1 MENKISLTPLKRFF
15 NLLKVDKQEILS
27 IYIYAVFNG
36 IVALSLPLGIQAII
50 NLITGGLVSTAWI
63 VLVVFVIAGV
73 GLTGVMQ
80 IMQLTIAENI
90 QQKLLT
96 RSAFEFAYRIPR
108 MKMEALNK
116 IYGPELVNR
125 FFDTLSVQK
134 GLSKILIDFSSATL
148 QVLFGLIL
156 LSFYHPF
163 FILFSLILI
172 VIVILIFQFTAPQG
186 LRTSLTESKY
196 KYEIAHW
203 LEELARAMDTFK
215 LAGKSP
221 LPLKKTDQIVEGYLT
236 ARKAHFRTL
245 VVQFI
250 NLVGFKVII
259 AAGLLLIGG
268 LLVINEQMNIGQF
281 VASEIIIILVLASI
295 EKLILSM
302 ETIYDVLTAIEKIGS
317 VSDIPLERKTGE
329 NIEITGDKGLDVNLK
344 NISFKFEGE
353 QQELLKNID
362 LHVASGEKVC
372 VSGYT
377 GSGKSVL
384 LQIIAG
390 LYDDYTGSVSF
401 NGIPMRNWD
410 MDDLRSHI
418 GDFVATGDIFHGT
431 LEENITLDIPGI
443 TLDDVQKIAAIVGL
457 TEFVESLPEGYKT
470 MMVPE
475 GKNLPE
481 AIRRRINL
489 ARSLIG
495 NPQLVM
501 LEDDFNLM
509 EEEYKQNL
517 LNYLMENNWTV
528 IAVSNDPD
536 VTGQFEKVAV
546 LDNGKLIA
554 YDSFKEIKKQS
565 WYSNLFQT
573 KKLYVELKQ

>member
-1 MENKISLTPLKRFF
+1 MPNKLSLTPIKRFF
-15 NLLKVDKQEILS
+15 NLLQVDRQEILS
-27 IYIYAVFNG
+27 IYVYAVFNG
-36 IVALSLPLGIQAII
+36 LVALSLPLGIQAII
-50 NLITGGLVSTAWI
+50 NLITGGSVSTAWI
-63 VLVVFVIAGV
+63 ILVIIVIAGV
-73 GLTGVMQ
+73 GITGVMQ

-108 MKMEALNK
+108 MKLEALNK

-125 FFDTLSVQK
+125 FFDTLSIQK
-134 GLSKILIDFSSATL
+134 GLSKILIDFSSASL

-163 FILFSLILI
+163 FIIFSLVLVLI
-172 VIVILIFQFTAPQG
+172 VYLIFQFTAPQG

-245 VVQFI
+245 VIQFI

-281 VASEIIIILVLASI
+281 VASEIIIILVLASV

-302 ETIYDVLTAIEKIGS
+302 ETIYDVLTAIEKVGS

-329 NIEITGDKGLDVNLK
+329 KIEISGDEGLDVKLK
-344 NISFKFEGE
+344 NISFKFNDAHE
-353 QQELLKNID
+353 ELLKNID
-362 LHVASGEKVC
+362 LHIASGEKIC
-372 VSGYT
+372 LSGYT
-377 GSGKSVL
+377 GSGKSLL

-390 LYDDYTGSVSF
+390 LYDDYSGSVSF
-401 NGIPMRNWD
+401 NGIPIRNWD
-410 MDDLRSHI
+410 MEDLRSHI
-418 GDFVATGDIFHGT
+418 GDFVANGDIFHGT
-431 LEENITLDIPGI
+431 LEENITLDKPGI
-443 TLDDVQKIAAIVGL
+443 TLDDVQKMAEIVGL
-457 TEFVESLPEGYKT
+457 TEFVESLPEGYMT

-481 AIRRRINL
+481 SIRRRINL

-495 NPQLVM
+495 EPRLIM

-509 EEEYKQNL
+509 EEENKQSL
-517 LNYLMENNWTV
+517 LNYLMGNKWTV

-536 VTGQFEKVAV
+536 VAGQFEKVAV
-546 LDNGKLIA
+546 LDEGKLIA
-554 YDSFKEIKKQS
+554 YDRFKEIKKQN

-573 KKLYVELKQ
+573 KKLYVELKS